1 MFRDHYINWRISRM
15 NGVKKY
21 VLPDYFKSKTVLELG
36 CGHADVGNMFCELG
50 ANVTS
55 SDVRKEHL
63 YNVTQKY
70 PKIKTLL
77 MDCDNVNIKDKYDV
91 IIHWGLL
98 YHLKEIEIHLEKIS
112 QKCDVLLLETEVS
125 DSDDP
130 SFYILTKEQNYDQA
144 YNNIGIRPSPSYVE
158 SVLEKNGFQFKL
170 INDPILN
177 AGYHHYDWN
186 IANTKTWR
194 HGLRRFWICWKNIDS
209 PLVNC

>member
-1 MFRDHYINWRISRM
+1 MFTGHYDNWRISRM

-21 VLPDYFKSKTVLELG
+21 FSPGYFASKTMLELG
-36 CGHADVGNMFCELG
+36 CGYADIGNMFCELG

-63 YNVTQKY
+63 DNVAQKY

-77 MDCDNVNIKDKYDV
+77 MDCDNVNINDKYDV

-112 QKCDVLLLETEVS
+112 QKCNVLLLETEVS

-130 SFYILTKEQNYDQA
+130 SFYILTNEAGHDQA
-144 YNNIGIRPSPSYVE
+144 YNNKGIRPSPSYVE
-158 SVLEKNGFQFKL
+158 SVLTKNGFQFKL
-170 INDPILN
+170 ITDPILN
-177 AGYHHYDWN
+177 ADFHRYDWN
-186 IANTKTWR
+186 IRNTKTWE